1 MVVAAFA
8 LLQATIFVASVVAID
23 KLSVGAG
30 GALAVALEVI
40 SALSLSP
47 SLGLSLSL
55 SLTLTPGA
63 RWSPSVRR
71 RTIERKPPPL
81 RA

>member
-30 GALAVALEVI
+30 GALAVALEVT
-40 SALSLSP
+40 SALSQ
-47 SLGLSLSL
+47 
-55 SLTLTPGA
+55 A
-63 RWSPSVRR
+63 
-71 RTIERKPPPL
+71 
-81 RA
+81 